1 VAQKIALLIA
11 PLLAITVVL
20 SGCGNFMSSSS
31 DTTIQINETDL
42 GGASAQQ
49 ATDVGMTFI
58 AQSDRE
64 PIPAIAGL
72 DLDLEPIAIADYLGE
87 VTVVNAWASWC
98 APCVEE
104 TPELVATQK
113 ATKDLGVQF
122 LGLNVND
129 DLESAREFAEGIP
142 YRSIADPEGRLLA
155 LVPGIPP
162 NGLPST
168 LIVDREGQVA
178 VRIIGPVEKEVLTA
192 LITEV
197 AAEKGPQ

>member
-1 VAQKIALLIA
+1 MKK
-11 PLLAITVVL
+11 LAVLFVLTVSL
-20 SGCGNFMSSSS
+20 TGCGNFMSSSS
-31 DTTIQINETDL
+31 DTTISINESDL

-49 ATDVGMTFI
+49 ATDVGLTFI
-58 AQSDRE
+58 AKPDRE

-72 DLDLEPIAIADYLGE
+72 DLDLEPIAIADLLGD

-98 APCVEE
+98 APCIEE
-104 TPELVATQK
+104 IPELIATQK
-113 ATKDLGVQF
+113 ATKNLGVQF

-129 DLESAREFAEGIP
+129 DLDSAREFSQEIP

-155 LVPGIPP
+155 LIPGIPP
-162 NGLPST
+162 SGLPST
-168 LIVDREGQVA
+168 LIVDRSGQIA
-178 VRIIGPVEKEVLTA
+178 VRIIGPITEEVLTA

>member
-1 VAQKIALLIA
+1 MKKIALL
-11 PLLAITVVL
+11 LVLAVSL

-31 DTTIQINETDL
+31 DTTISINETDL

-49 ATDVGMTFI
+49 ATGAGMTFI
-58 AQSDRE
+58 AQPDRE

-129 DLESAREFAEGIP
+129 DLPSARKFAKAIP

-155 LVPGIPP
+155 LIPGIPP

-168 LIVDREGQVA
+168 LIVDRNGQIA
-178 VRIIGPVEKEVLTA
+178 VRIIGPVEEEVLTA

-197 AAEKGPQ
+197 AAEKSVQ

>member
-1 VAQKIALLIA
+1 MKK
-11 PLLAITVVL
+11 LAVLFVLTVSL
-20 SGCGNFMSSSS
+20 TGCGNFMSSSS
-31 DTTIQINETDL
+31 ETTIPINESDL

-49 ATDVGMTFI
+49 ATDVGLTFI
-58 AQSDRE
+58 AKPDRE

-72 DLDLEPIAIADYLGE
+72 DLDLEPIAIADLLGD

-98 APCVEE
+98 APCIEE
-104 TPELVATQK
+104 IPELIATQK
-113 ATKDLGVQF
+113 ATKNLGVQF

-129 DLESAREFAEGIP
+129 DLDSAREFSQEIP

-155 LVPGIPP
+155 LIPGIPP
-162 NGLPST
+162 SGLPST
-168 LIVDREGQVA
+168 LIVDRSGQIA
-178 VRIIGPVEKEVLTA
+178 VRIIGPITEEVLTA

>member
-1 VAQKIALLIA
+1 MRK
-11 PLLAITVVL
+11 LAFLFVITVSL
-20 SGCGNFMSSSS
+20 TGCGNFMSSSS
-31 DTTIQINETDL
+31 DTTISINESDL

-49 ATDVGMTFI
+49 ATGVGLTFI
-58 AQSDRE
+58 AQPDRE

-98 APCVEE
+98 APCIEE
-104 TPELVATQK
+104 TPELIATQK
-113 ATKDLGVQF
+113 ATKDLGVEF

-129 DLESAREFAEGIP
+129 DLESARKFAKAIP

-168 LIVDREGQVA
+168 LIVDRDGQIA
-178 VRIIGPVEKEVLTA
+178 VRIIGPITEEVLTA

-197 AAEKGPQ
+197 AAEKWSQ

>member
-1 VAQKIALLIA
+1 MKKLAVLLV
-11 PLLAITVVL
+11 LTVSL
-20 SGCGNFMSSSS
+20 TGCGNFMSSSS
-31 DTTIQINETDL
+31 ETTISINESDL

-49 ATDVGMTFI
+49 ATDVGVTFI
-58 AQSDRE
+58 AQQDRE

-72 DLDLEPIAIADYLGE
+72 DLDLEPIAVADLLGK

-104 TPELVATQK
+104 TPELIAAQK
-113 ATKDLGVQF
+113 ATKNLGVQF

-129 DLESAREFAEGIP
+129 DLESAREFSQEIP
-142 YRSIADPEGRLLA
+142 YQSIADPEGRLLA
-155 LVPGIPP
+155 LIPGIPP
-162 NGLPST
+162 SGLPST
-168 LIVDREGQVA
+168 LIVDRSGQVA
-178 VRIIGPVEKEVLTA
+178 VRIIGPITEEVLTA

>member
-1 VAQKIALLIA
+1 MKK
-11 PLLAITVVL
+11 LAVLFVLTVSL
-20 SGCGNFMSSSS
+20 TGCGNFMSSSS
-31 DTTIQINETDL
+31 ETTISINESDL

-49 ATDVGMTFI
+49 ATDVGVTFI
-58 AQSDRE
+58 AQQDRE

-72 DLDLEPIAIADYLGE
+72 DLDLEPIAVADLLGK

-104 TPELVATQK
+104 TPELIAAQK
-113 ATKDLGVQF
+113 ATKNLGVQF

-129 DLESAREFAEGIP
+129 DLESAREFSQEIP
-142 YRSIADPEGRLLA
+142 YQSIADPEGRLLA
-155 LVPGIPP
+155 LIPGIPP
-162 NGLPST
+162 SGLPST
-168 LIVDREGQVA
+168 LIVDRSGQIA
-178 VRIIGPVEKEVLTA
+178 VRVIGPITEEVLTA

>member
-1 VAQKIALLIA
+1 
-11 PLLAITVVL
+11 
-20 SGCGNFMSSSS
+20 MSSSS
-31 DTTIQINETDL
+31 DTTIQITETDL

-49 ATDVGMTFI
+49 ATGAGMTFI
-58 AQSDRE
+58 ARPDRE

-72 DLDLEPIAIADYLGE
+72 DLDLDPIAIADYLGE

-104 TPELVATQK
+104 TPELIATQK

-129 DLESAREFAEGIP
+129 DLESARKFAKAIP

-168 LIVDREGQVA
+168 LIVDRDGQIA

>member
-1 VAQKIALLIA
+1 MKKLAVLLV
-11 PLLAITVVL
+11 LTVSL
-20 SGCGNFMSSSS
+20 TGCGNFMSSSS
-31 DTTIQINETDL
+31 ETTISINESDL

-49 ATDVGMTFI
+49 ATDVGVTFI
-58 AQSDRE
+58 AQQDRE

-72 DLDLEPIAIADYLGE
+72 DLDLEPIAIADLLGD

-98 APCVEE
+98 APCIEE
-104 TPELVATQK
+104 IPELIATQK
-113 ATKDLGVQF
+113 ATKNLGVQF

-129 DLESAREFAEGIP
+129 DLDSAREFSQEIP

-155 LVPGIPP
+155 LIPGIPP
-162 NGLPST
+162 SGLPST
-168 LIVDREGQVA
+168 LIVDRSGQIA
-178 VRIIGPVEKEVLTA
+178 VRIIGPITEEVLTA

>member
-1 VAQKIALLIA
+1 MGNMKRLFVLL
-11 PLLAITVVL
+11 VL
-20 SGCGNFMSSSS
+20 SGFLAGCAGSTPESE
-31 DTTIQINETDL
+31 ET
-42 GGASAQQ
+42 ASVEVSQEQ
-49 ATDVGMTFI
+49 STDIGLSFI
-58 AQSDRE
+58 AREDRE

-72 DLDLEPIAIADYLGE
+72 DLDLEPIAFADYLGQ

-98 APCVEE
+98 APCIEE

-129 DLESAREFAEGIP
+129 DLESAREFAKGIP

-168 LIVDREGQVA
+168 LIVDKNGKIA
-178 VRIIGPVEKEVLTA
+178 VRIIGPITQEVLTA

-197 AAEKGPQ
+197 IAEKN

>member
-1 VAQKIALLIA
+1 MKK
-11 PLLAITVVL
+11 LAVLFVLTVSL
-20 SGCGNFMSSSS
+20 TGCGNFMSSSS
-31 DTTIQINETDL
+31 DTTISINESDL

-49 ATDVGMTFI
+49 ATDVGLTFI
-58 AQSDRE
+58 APPDRE

-72 DLDLEPIAIADYLGE
+72 DLDLEPIAIADLLGK

-104 TPELVATQK
+104 TPELIAAQK
-113 ATKDLGVQF
+113 ATKNLGVQF

-129 DLESAREFAEGIP
+129 DLESAREFSQEIP
-142 YRSIADPEGRLLA
+142 YQSIADPEGRLLA
-155 LVPGIPP
+155 LIPGIPP
-162 NGLPST
+162 SGLPST
-168 LIVDREGQVA
+168 LIVDRSGQIA
-178 VRIIGPVEKEVLTA
+178 VRVIGPITEEVLTA

>member
-1 VAQKIALLIA
+1 MKKLAFLIILALTL
-11 PLLAITVVL
+11 T
-20 SGCGNFMSSSS
+20 GCGSFLSSSS
-31 DTTIQINETDL
+31 DTTISINKNDL
-42 GGASAQQ
+42 GDASAQQ
-49 ATDVGMTFI
+49 PTGVGVTFV
-58 AQSDRE
+58 APADRE

-72 DLDLEPIAIADYLGE
+72 DLDLEPIAIEDYLGE
-87 VTVVNAWASWC
+87 ITVVNAWASWC
-98 APCVEE
+98 APCIEE

-129 DLESAREFAEGIP
+129 DLESAREFARAISYP
-142 YRSIADPEGRLLA
+142 SIADPEGRLLA

-168 LIVDREGQVA
+168 LIVDKNGKIA
-178 VRIIGPVEKEVLTA
+178 VRIIGPITQEVLTA

-197 AAEKGPQ
+197 AAEKATP

>member
-1 VAQKIALLIA
+1 
-11 PLLAITVVL
+11 
-20 SGCGNFMSSSS
+20 MSSSS
-31 DTTIQINETDL
+31 DTTILIDESDL

-49 ATDVGMTFI
+49 ETGTGMTFI
-58 AQSDRE
+58 AQPDRE

-72 DLDLEPIAIADYLGE
+72 DLDLDPIAIADYLGE

-104 TPELVATQK
+104 TPELAATQK
-113 ATKDLGVQF
+113 ATKDLGVKF

-129 DLESAREFAEGIP
+129 DLESARKFAEAIP
-142 YRSIADPEGRLLA
+142 YKSIADPEGRLLA

-168 LIVDREGQVA
+168 LIVDRDGQIA
-178 VRIIGPVEKEVLTA
+178 VRIIGPVEEEVLTA
-192 LITEV
+192 LVTEV
-197 AAEKGPQ
+197 AMENRSQ

>member
-1 VAQKIALLIA
+1 MKKLALL
-11 PLLAITVVL
+11 LVLAVSL

-49 ATDVGMTFI
+49 ATGAGMTFV
-58 AQSDRE
+58 AQPDRE

-72 DLDLEPIAIADYLGE
+72 DLDLEPIAITDYLGE

-98 APCVEE
+98 APCIEE
-104 TPELVATQK
+104 TPELAAAQNS
-113 ATKDLGVQF
+113 TKDLGVQF
-122 LGLNVND
+122 MGLNVND
-129 DLESAREFAEGIP
+129 DLASARKFAQEIP

-168 LIVDREGQVA
+168 LIVDRDGQIA
-178 VRIIGPVEKEVLTA
+178 VRIIGPVEEEVLTA

-197 AAEKGPQ
+197 AAEKRAQ

>member
-1 VAQKIALLIA
+1 MKKLAFLIILALTL
-11 PLLAITVVL
+11 T
-20 SGCGNFMSSSS
+20 GCGSFLSSSS
-31 DTTIQINETDL
+31 DTTISINKNDL
-42 GGASAQQ
+42 GDASAQQ
-49 ATDVGMTFI
+49 ATDVGVTFV
-58 AQSDRE
+58 APADRE

-72 DLDLEPIAIADYLGE
+72 DLDLEPIAIEDYLGK

-98 APCVEE
+98 APCIEE

-129 DLESAREFAEGIP
+129 DLESAREFSRAISYP
-142 YRSIADPEGRLLA
+142 SIADPEGRLLA

-168 LIVDREGQVA
+168 LIVDKNGKIA
-178 VRIIGPVEKEVLTA
+178 VRIIGPITQEVLTA

-197 AAEKGPQ
+197 AAEKTTP

>member
-1 VAQKIALLIA
+1 MKKLALL
-11 PLLAITVVL
+11 VVL
-20 SGCGNFMSSSS
+20 AVLLTGCGSFLSSSS
-31 DTTIQINETDL
+31 ETTISINESDL

-49 ATDVGMTFI
+49 ATDVGLTFI
-58 AQSDRE
+58 APPDRE

-72 DLDLEPIAIADYLGE
+72 DLDLDPIAIADLLGK

-104 TPELVATQK
+104 IPELIAAQR

-129 DLESAREFAEGIP
+129 DLESAREFSQEIN

-155 LVPGIPP
+155 LIPGIPP

-168 LIVDREGQVA
+168 LIVDRNGQIA
-178 VRIIGPVEKEVLTA
+178 VRIIGPITEEVLTA

-197 AAEKGPQ
+197 AAEKSSQ

>member
-1 VAQKIALLIA
+1 
-11 PLLAITVVL
+11 
-20 SGCGNFMSSSS
+20 MSSSS
-31 DTTIQINETDL
+31 ETTIPINESDL

-49 ATDVGMTFI
+49 ATDVGLTFI
-58 AQSDRE
+58 AKPDRE

-72 DLDLEPIAIADYLGE
+72 DLDLEPIAIADLLGD

-98 APCVEE
+98 APCIEE
-104 TPELVATQK
+104 IPELIATQK
-113 ATKDLGVQF
+113 ATKNLGVQF

-129 DLESAREFAEGIP
+129 DLDSAREFSQEIP

-155 LVPGIPP
+155 LIPGIPP
-162 NGLPST
+162 SGLPST
-168 LIVDREGQVA
+168 LIVDRSGQIA
-178 VRIIGPVEKEVLTA
+178 VRVIGPITEEVLTA

>member
-1 VAQKIALLIA
+1 MKKLALL
-11 PLLAITVVL
+11 LALTVFL
-20 SGCGNFMSSSS
+20 SGCGNFLSSSS
-31 DTTIQINETDL
+31 DTTISINESDL
-42 GGASAQQ
+42 GGVSAQQ
-49 ATDVGMTFI
+49 ATGVGLTFI
-58 AQSDRE
+58 AQPDRE

-104 TPELVATQK
+104 TPELAAAQK
-113 ATKDLGVQF
+113 ATKDLDVEF

-129 DLESAREFAEGIP
+129 DLASARKFAKAIP

-168 LIVDREGQVA
+168 LIVDRNGQIA
-178 VRIIGPVEKEVLTA
+178 VRIIGPITEEVLTA

-197 AAEKGPQ
+197 ATEKRSQ

>member
-1 VAQKIALLIA
+1 MKKLAFLIILALTL
-11 PLLAITVVL
+11 T
-20 SGCGNFMSSSS
+20 GCGSFLSSSS
-31 DTTIQINETDL
+31 NTTISINGNGL
-42 GGASAQQ
+42 GDASAQQ
-49 ATDVGMTFI
+49 ATGVGVTFI
-58 AQSDRE
+58 AKADRE

-72 DLDLEPIAIADYLGE
+72 DLDLEPIAIEDYLGE

-98 APCVEE
+98 APCIEE

-129 DLESAREFAEGIP
+129 DLESAREFARAITYP
-142 YRSIADPEGRLLA
+142 SIADPEGRLLA

-168 LIVDREGQVA
+168 LIVDKNGKIA
-178 VRIIGPVEKEVLTA
+178 VRIIGPITQEVLTA

-197 AAEKGPQ
+197 AAEKATP